1 MQGECFDASL
11 VEALLAFRD
20 SARQLLR
27 VQSLALVLCRQHPGG
42 PFGLGLQTAQL
53 LHRPVTKGQHVPTTA
68 LGVGVR
74 DRPGL
79 CLEIDVGPA
88 GEGELAASLSGEQQ
102 ERDDMRKAVKA
113 RRVLRILAE
122 CLEFHVREHTLA
134 WLFLAARQKQKL
146 NGRRDNDA
154 AMNTE
159 FEKLPEEGG
168 RSIRR
173 DRRTAVGDLVEE
185 LNDFRRRD
193 RAGITTAPFRKY
205 VLGQQCFG
213 VAGIFAVRAQISL
226 NEFTDQ
232 VVDRM
237 PAALD
242 RDRGRARQ
250 RTRHLTAFWAR
261 SPGINPLVDPLAQLE
276 GTLASLRER
285 HTPGGVRV
293 SLTENDAHRL
303 VTPPV
308 SQ

>member
-102 ERDDMRKAVKA
+102 ERYDMREAVKA
-113 RRVLRILAE
+113 RRVLRILE
-122 CLEFHVREHTLA
+122 KCLELHVREHTLA
-134 WLFLAARQKQKL
+134 RLFLAARLKQKL

-154 AMNTE
+154 AMNAE
-159 FEKLPEEGG
+159 FEKLPEERG

-173 DRRTAVGDLVEE
+173 DRRAAVGDLVEE
-185 LNDFRRRD
+185 LNYLRRRD
-193 RAGITTAPFRKY
+193 RAGITAAPFREH
-205 VLGQQCFG
+205 VLGQQRFG
-213 VAGIFAVRAQISL
+213 VAGILTVRAQISL
-226 NEFTDQ
+226 NELTDQ

-237 PAALD
+237 PATLR
-242 RDRGRARQ
+242 RDRSRARQ
-250 RTRHLTAFWAR
+250 RSRHLTAFGAR
-261 SPGINPLVDPLAQLE
+261 SPWIDPLVHPLAQPE
-276 GTLASLRER
+276 RTL
-285 HTPGGVRV
+285 T
-293 SLTENDAHRL
+293 
-303 VTPPV
+303 
-308 SQ
+308 